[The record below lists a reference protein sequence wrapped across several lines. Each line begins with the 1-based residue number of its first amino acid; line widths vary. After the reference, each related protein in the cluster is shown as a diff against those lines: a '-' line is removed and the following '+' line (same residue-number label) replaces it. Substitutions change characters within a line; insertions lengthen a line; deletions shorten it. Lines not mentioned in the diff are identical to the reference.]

1 MGRHGTG
8 ASGWKWQ
15 EPLRRAWRRWVERR
29 GRPVLGLALSGGNVR
44 GVAHIGVLAALE
56 EAGIRPDL
64 VAGTSA
70 GSLVGAFYCAGW
82 ESARLLEEIKN
93 FSWREVARPRLPDL
107 MGLLDSQMIE
117 EWVVRRLGDI
127 RMEDLD
133 IPFAAVATDLVAG
146 QRVVLREG
154 PLAPAVR
161 ASCAIPGIFSP
172 YITPEGRILVD
183 GGVVDNLP
191 VQVARE
197 MGAEAVLAVNV
208 SSTTLPLGG
217 PPRNILEVLEYAW
230 RIHLRTVWREGR
242 DPDWLVEPEIPV
254 FPVLEVAEH
263 AEEVYQAGY
272 RAMQQ
277 VLPQV
282 LQVWR

>member
-1 MGRHGTG
+1 M
-8 ASGWKWQ
+8 
-15 EPLRRAWRRWVERR
+15 RR

-70 GSLVGAFYCAGW
+70 GSLAGAFYCAGW
-82 ESARLLEEIKN
+82 DSARLLEEIKN
-93 FSWREVARPRLPDL
+93 FSWREVARPRLPNSL
-107 MGLLDSQMIE
+107 GLLDSAMIE

-127 RMEDLD
+127 RIEDLD
-133 IPFAAVATDLVAG
+133 LPFAAVATDLVAG

-154 PLAPAVR
+154 PLGPAVR

-197 MGAEAVLAVNV
+197 MGAEVVLAVNV
-208 SSTTLPLGG
+208 SSTTAPLGG

-230 RIHLRTVWREGR
+230 RIHLRTAWREGR
-242 DPDWLVEPEIPV
+242 DPDWLVEPEIPT
-254 FPVLEVAEH
+254 FPILELAEH
-263 AEEVYQAGY
+263 AEEVYRAGY
-272 RAMQQ
+272 LAMQQ

-282 LQVWR
+282 LRAWR

>member
-1 MGRHGTG
+1 MRRGKARV
-8 ASGWKWQ
+8 SRQGWRESLKQ
-15 EPLRRAWRRWVERR
+15 AWRRWVVRK

-70 GSLVGAFYCAGW
+70 GSLAGAFYCAGW
-82 ESARLLEEIKN
+82 DSARLLEEIKN
-93 FSWREVARPRLPDL
+93 FSWREVARPRLPNSL
-107 MGLLDSQMIE
+107 GLLDSEMIE

-127 RMEDLD
+127 RIEDLD
-133 IPFAAVATDLVAG
+133 LPFAAVATDLVVG

-172 YITPEGRILVD
+172 YITPEGRLLVD

-197 MGAEAVLAVNV
+197 MGAEVVLAVNV
-208 SSTTLPLGG
+208 SSTTAPLGG

-242 DPDWLVEPEIPV
+242 DPDWLVEPEIPT
-254 FPVLEVAEH
+254 FPILELAEH
-263 AEEVYQAGY
+263 AEEVYRAGY
-272 RAMQQ
+272 LAMQQ

-282 LQVWR
+282 LRAWR

>member
-1 MGRHGTG
+1 MGKRGTG
-8 ASGWKWQ
+8 GREDRWW
-15 EPLRRAWRRWVERR
+15 EPLQRAWRRWVVRK

-44 GVAHIGVLAALE
+44 GVAHIGVLTALE

-82 ESARLLEEIKN
+82 DSARLLEEVKN
-93 FSWREVARPRLPDL
+93 FSWREVARPRLPNA
-107 MGLLDSQMIE
+107 MGLLDSEMIE
-117 EWVVRRLGDI
+117 EWVVRRLGNI
-127 RMEDLD
+127 RIEDLE
-133 IPFAAVATDLVAG
+133 IPFAAVATDLVTG
-146 QRVVLREG
+146 RRVVLREG

-208 SSTTLPLGG
+208 SSTTAPLGG

-242 DPDWLVEPEIPV
+242 DPDWLVEPDIPT
-254 FPVLEVAEH
+254 FPILEVAEH
-263 AEEVYQAGY
+263 AEEVSQAGY
-272 RAMQQ
+272 RAMQE

-282 LQVWR
+282 LRVWR